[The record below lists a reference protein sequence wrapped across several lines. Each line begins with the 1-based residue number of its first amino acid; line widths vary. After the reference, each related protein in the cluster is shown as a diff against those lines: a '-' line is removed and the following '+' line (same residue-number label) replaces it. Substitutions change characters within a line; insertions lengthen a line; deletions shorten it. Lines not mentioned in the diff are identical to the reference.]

1 MHTLTLRRWL
11 STITLLMVTSIA
23 IVFIAML
30 FGSEVLR
37 PIDTL
42 ASLISFIRGRSV
54 SETGLTILFNLRLPR
69 ILLAL
74 VVGGS
79 LAVTGGIFQTILKN
93 PLADPYLLGISS
105 GAALGVIISIFSGIN
120 INIYGFTSTTFMAFT
135 GALLILFIVYRLS
148 RVNNKIS
155 PQTMLMMGVMVNAVI
170 FAIIMFLT
178 SVVNANQMFKIFFW
192 LLGYLSSPDYVS
204 LTVISLLSLAGMVII
219 LYHARLL
226 NVLTLDDD
234 TAQSLGINLE
244 SVRRRIFIA
253 GALLITAGV
262 SVCGPIGFIG
272 IMVPHAVRLLIG
284 NDYRLTIPVSFV
296 GGGILLM
303 AADAIAR
310 SIISPAEIPVGII
323 TSLAGAPFFIYLMR
337 RKRMV

>member
-1 MHTLTLRRWL
+1 MLTLRRWL
-11 STITLLMVTSIA
+11 SITTLLMVTSIA

-37 PIDTL
+37 PLDTL
-42 ASLISFIRGRSV
+42 NSLISFIRGHSG

-93 PLADPYLLGISS
+93 PLADPYLLGISG
-105 GAALGVIISIFSGIN
+105 GAALGVIISLFSNIN

-135 GALLILFIVYRLS
+135 GALLTLFIVYRLS

-170 FAIIMFLT
+170 FAIIMFFT
-178 SVVNANQMFKIFFW
+178 SVVNSNQMFRVFFW

-284 NDYRLTIPVSFV
+284 IDYRLLIPVSFV
-296 GGGILLM
+296 GGGILLI
-303 AADAIAR
+303 AADAVAR

-337 RKRMV
+337 KKRLV